1 MMKSRKVE
9 SLWSHV
15 HWLGVLAEMGS
26 FTAAAERLGVSKATV
41 SQRIRELE
49 HSAGVPLVR
58 RTTRT
63 VRLTEAG
70 QFLADA
76 TRSSF
81 SDIERYFAEVKDLAE
96 APKGSLRVTAPVAL
110 GRQQIVALIPEFI
123 RLHPGVR
130 VELDL
135 SDHLVS
141 LAKEGFDLAIRHV
154 ATVPDT
160 HVAWRLCSTAS
171 LLVASRSYLRRRSLP
186 STPEDLALHDCIHY
200 LRGSATPTWA
210 FERQKGRRG
219 RVTVEISG
227 PFAANNSEV
236 LREAALRGLGV
247 ALLPDFSAA
256 DEIAAGRLIPVL
268 DDWRP
273 VGAFG
278 DQLFAIRPY
287 ASHVP
292 LAVRAFVAFLRTKLK
307 AGFPVVAASRG
318 FQSLR

>member
-1 MMKSRKVE
+1 MKTKKVDG
-9 SLWSHV
+9 LWSHV

-26 FTAAAERLGVSKATV
+26 FTAAAGRLGVSKAAV
-41 SQRIRELE
+41 SQRISELE

-70 QFLADA
+70 QFLANA

-81 SDIERYFAEVKDLAE
+81 ADIERHFTEVKDLAGE
-96 APKGSLRVTAPVAL
+96 PKGSLRVTAPVAL
-110 GRQQIVALIPEFI
+110 GRQQIVPLIPEFI

-130 VELDL
+130 VELEL

-160 HVAWRLCSTAS
+160 HVAWRLCPTAS
-171 LLVASRSYLRRRSLP
+171 MLVASRSYLRRRGSP
-186 STPEDLALHDCIHY
+186 SAPEDLASHDCIHY
-200 LRGSATPTWA
+200 LRGSTTPTWA
-210 FERQKGRRG
+210 FERQKGRG
-219 RVTVEISG
+219 HRVNVEISG
-227 PFAANNSEV
+227 PFAANNSEA
-236 LREAALRGLGV
+236 LREAALSGLGI

-256 DEIAAGRLIPVL
+256 DEIAAGRLISVL

-292 LAVRAFVAFLRTKLK
+292 LGVRAFVAFLRKKLK
-307 AGFPVVAASRG
+307 TGFAVAAASRG
-318 FQSLR
+318 A

>member
-1 MMKSRKVE
+1 MRKKTKKMDD
-9 SLWSHV
+9 LWSHV
-15 HWLGVLAEMGS
+15 HWLGILAEMGS
-26 FTAAAERLGVSKATV
+26 FTAAAERLGVSKAAV
-41 SQRIRELE
+41 SLRVNELE

-58 RTTRT
+58 RTTRS

-70 QFLADA
+70 QFLVDA

-81 SDIERYFAEVKDLAE
+81 ADIERHFAEVKDLAAE
-96 APKGSLRVTAPVAL
+96 PKGSLRITAPVAL
-110 GRQQIVALIPEFI
+110 GRQQIVPLIPEFI
-123 RLHPGVR
+123 RLHRGVR
-130 VELDL
+130 VELEL

-171 LLVASRSYLRRRSLP
+171 MLVASRSYLRRRGMP
-186 STPEDLALHDCIHY
+186 AIPEDLTRHDCIHY

-210 FERQKGRRG
+210 FERTKSRDN
-219 RVTVEISG
+219 RVSVEVSG

-236 LREAALRGLGV
+236 LREAALSGLGI
-247 ALLPDFSAA
+247 ALLPDFSAV
-256 DEIAAGRLIPVL
+256 DDVAAGRLVPVL

-292 LAVRAFVAFLRTKLK
+292 LAVRAFVEFLRKKLK
-307 AGFPVVAASRG
+307 AGFAVASAR
-318 FQSLR
+318 

>member
-1 MMKSRKVE
+1 MRAKKIDG
-9 SLWSHV
+9 LWSHV
-15 HWLGVLAEMGS
+15 HWLGILAEMGS
-26 FTAAAERLGVSKATV
+26 FTAAADRLGVSKAAV
-41 SQRIRELE
+41 SLRINELE

-70 QFLADA
+70 QFLVNA

-81 SDIERYFAEVKDLAE
+81 ADIERHFAEVKDLAAE
-96 APKGSLRVTAPVAL
+96 PKGSLRITAPVAL
-110 GRQQIVALIPEFI
+110 GRQRIVPLIPEFI
-123 RLHPGVR
+123 RLNRGVR
-130 VELDL
+130 VELEL

-160 HVAWRLCSTAS
+160 HVAWRLCATTSM
-171 LLVASRSYLRRRSLP
+171 LVASRNYLRRCGIP
-186 STPEDLALHDCIHY
+186 ATPEDLARHDCIHY
-200 LRGSATPTWA
+200 LRGSMTPTWA
-210 FERQKGRRG
+210 FERGKGKDS
-219 RVTVEISG
+219 RVSVEISG
-227 PFAANNSEV
+227 PFAANNSEA
-236 LREAALRGLGV
+236 LREAALSGLGI

-256 DEIAAGRLIPVL
+256 DDIVAGRLVPVL
-268 DDWRP
+268 KDWRP

-292 LAVRAFVAFLRTKLK
+292 LAVRAFVEFVRKRLK
-307 AGFPVVAASRG
+307 AGFAAVASG
-318 FQSLR
+318 